1 LSDPI
6 YEIPILPAGTSVGG
20 WTPGIKPRAD
30 AAPSAP
36 EISSAAYD
44 AAASPVHDEPR
55 FGGIEAFD
63 QPAYPGAEV
72 FEDNVPVASRAE
84 GRRLRRSQAPA
95 LEPYPEQFEAAPS
108 SETAST
114 SSFTEQFS
122 VSAPYDAA
130 PTSAASEQFA
140 AQPAYDVTPTVSYSQ
155 PAASA
160 FEAPSNGHV
169 PPAAYVP
176 PNVYA
181 PQAVAPTS
189 AEPRSASSQ
198 QPWLQEGLEPANAVL
213 RDVTLRDAL
222 HEVVRLNASDLHVTA
237 DAPPMIRV
245 NGGLRAIAGAA
256 PWSRDKIVAE
266 LSALLNKTQATTFET
281 ELELDFAHTL
291 SEESRFRVNYYQQ
304 RGAIGAAFRLIPTEI
319 KRLSDL
325 GVPDTVSRFA
335 TLPRGLVLVTG
346 PTGSGKSTTLAG
358 LIDLVNR
365 TRADHIVT
373 VEDPIEF
380 MHKNQKSIVNQ
391 REVGSDT
398 HSFANA
404 LKHVLRQDPD
414 VILIGELRDLETI
427 SVALTAAE
435 TGHLVFATLHT
446 QDAAQTIDRIID
458 VFPSH
463 QQDQVRTQLAGT
475 LQGVVS
481 QTLVPKASGTG
492 RVVATEVMVITPAL
506 ANLIREGK
514 TYQILSAMQAGKELG
529 MHTMDQHLAE
539 LVNSGRITAQ
549 AAKAK
554 AHDPDGFA
562 RMLHGVRSPTEE
574 AARAMQ
580 ASEIDFGDSFSSKL
594 ER

>member
-1 LSDPI
+1 MSDPI
-6 YEIPILPAGTSVGG
+6 YEIPILPAGASVDG
-20 WTPGIKPRAD
+20 WTPGIRRRSRGEASALPD
-30 AAPSAP
+30 A
-36 EISSAAYD
+36 ESAAF
-44 AAASPVHDEPR
+44 AAGSEQAR
-55 FGGIEAFD
+55 
-63 QPAYPGAEV
+63 
-72 FEDNVPVASRAE
+72 RAE
-84 GRRLRRSQAPA
+84 
-95 LEPYPEQFEAAPS
+95 
-108 SETAST
+108 
-114 SSFTEQFS
+114 
-122 VSAPYDAA
+122 
-130 PTSAASEQFA
+130 
-140 AQPAYDVTPTVSYSQ
+140 PAYDPSEEYFGSSVPPAAPAAPAEPEYRRAFDP

-160 FEAPSNGHV
+160 PPAYTAPEAPA
-169 PPAAYVP
+169 PAW
-176 PNVYA
+176 
-181 PQAVAPTS
+181 QAAQPTYPAETPSYPTYPAPTGQYPAQS
-189 AEPRSASSQ
+189 EQQSGQSELVRAMQEAAASAGRFGFGQADAEP
-198 QPWLQEGLEPANAVL
+198 EPVEL
-213 RDVTLRDAL
+213 REVSLTDAL
-222 HEVVRLNASDLHVTA
+222 HTVVRLKASDLHVTA

-245 NGGLRAIAGAA
+245 NGGLRAIEGAL
-256 PWSRDKIVAE
+256 PWSREKINTE
-266 LSALLNKTQATTFET
+266 LKAIANERQMAMFE
-281 ELELDFAHTL
+281 EHLELDFAHTL
-291 SEESRFRVNYYQQ
+291 TEESRFRVNYYLQ

-325 GVPDTVSRFA
+325 GVPESVSHFA

-391 REVGSDT
+391 REVGADT

-446 QDAAQTIDRIID
+446 QDAAQTIDRVID

-481 QTLVPKASGTG
+481 QTLVPKASGSG

-506 ANLIREGK
+506 SNLIREGK
-514 TYQILSAMQAGKELG
+514 TYQILSAMQAGRDLG

-539 LVNSGRITAQ
+539 LVNSGKITAQ

-554 AHDPDGFA
+554 SHDPDGFQ
-562 RMLHGVRSPTEE
+562 RMLHGNQSPTEA

-580 ASEIDFGDSFSSKL
+580 ASDIDYGDSYSAKL
-594 ER
+594 DR